1 MFRGDKRTEGNND
14 YDSNV
19 GKGDN
24 ALYQQVKRIID
35 NYIMEYRKF
44 IGIDYSPNY
53 ELQLKEVSQEKAD
66 TDGIESPANTRFIID
81 IQKHIL
87 SIATNLSI
95 EKYIVFHELTH
106 MLDSDLYVKG
116 NKMRKMGLGG
126 YTEYHASQIGFAEL
140 LGASEVENINSFSM
154 NDICKTISGDKSILE
169 YVREKQ
175 QTAIF
180 LFNKEGFPADLKQ
193 LFDALGV
200 LFNYW
205 GLRSICEMYA
215 TDFVEI
221 VDNDAFM
228 ECIPSNHFCAINRLM
243 HGWLDE
249 KQIEQS
255 MIIYNTIICTIVQ
268 QRNLLN

>member
-1 MFRGDKRTEGNND
+1 M
-14 YDSNV
+14 
-19 GKGDN
+19 
-24 ALYQQVKRIID
+24 LYQQVKRTID
-35 NYIMEYRKF
+35 NYIIEYSDF
-44 IGIDYSPNY
+44 MGIDYSPSY
-53 ELQLKEVSQEKAD
+53 ELQFKEASQERAD
-66 TDGIESPANTRFIID
+66 IDGIESPANTQFLID
-81 IQKHIL
+81 FQKHVL
-87 SIATNLSI
+87 CVAANLSI

-116 NKMRKMGLGG
+116 SKIRKMALGG

-140 LGASEVENINSFSM
+140 LGASEVKNIKPFSM
-154 NDICKTISGDKSILE
+154 NGMCKTISGNKSILE

-175 QTAIF
+175 QTAIS
-180 LFNKEGFPADLKQ
+180 LFSKKNFPADFKRLS
-193 LFDALGV
+193 DSLGV

-215 TDFVEI
+215 ADFVEI
-221 VDNDAFM
+221 VDNDVFM
-228 ECIPSNHFCAINRLM
+228 EFIPSNHFCAINRLM

-255 MIIYNTIICTIVQ
+255 MVIYNTIFCTIVQ